1 VDDLELIN
9 TLSSPLRLKV
19 ADQKCVKSVGMLAQQ
34 PITIQGVTLRV
45 DFHILDIFEAKGGCP
60 IILGRPWLR
69 EVKALDYWEKSN
81 MRIGPDMN
89 RVNVKVI
96 PNYKKSYN
104 NSLKDISDEE
114 YDSTWISEVTIF
126 YNESEREV
134 ELYALGFLSQVLTS
148 SMSHLD
154 DLTVVP
160 SRHEELLHLVQFG
173 PTLTKEEKLELQGLV
188 LEYLHL
194 FVSHHQDLPTI
205 PFIIRK
211 GVDLSLIR

>member
-1 VDDLELIN
+1 
-9 TLSSPLRLKV
+9 
-19 ADQKCVKSVGMLAQQ
+19 MLAQQ